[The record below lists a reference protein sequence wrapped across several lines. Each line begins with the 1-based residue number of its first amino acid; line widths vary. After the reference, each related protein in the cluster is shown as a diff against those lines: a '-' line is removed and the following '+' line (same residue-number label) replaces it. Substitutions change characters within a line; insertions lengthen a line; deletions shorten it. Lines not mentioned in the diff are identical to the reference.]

1 MDTTVLGNTTLTSY
15 AFMYVKPKIYYS
27 DHSADLKKNY
37 LKVFGSHLVDAI
49 AIKKE
54 EPPVSGP
61 SQEQNFVTFLSYLF
75 ASYAIK
81 CVLKSARRNIRF

>member
-37 LKVFGSHLVDAI
+37 LKVFGSH
-49 AIKKE
+49 
-54 EPPVSGP
+54 
-61 SQEQNFVTFLSYLF
+61 
-75 ASYAIK
+75 
-81 CVLKSARRNIRF
+81 